1 MAGPKDVGIVSCEG
15 SWWLVGGGKEE
26 GEEMTRLRIVEGSSN
41 DSWQGGGL
49 DVVLHWP
56 IGW

>member
-1 MAGPKDVGIVSCEG
+1 MSCEG